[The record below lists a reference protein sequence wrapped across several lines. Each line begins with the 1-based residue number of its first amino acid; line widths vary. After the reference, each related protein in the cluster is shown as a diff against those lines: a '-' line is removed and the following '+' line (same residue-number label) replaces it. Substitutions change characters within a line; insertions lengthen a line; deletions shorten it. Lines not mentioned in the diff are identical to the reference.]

1 MQLQKKW
8 NWANKFEVFLFF
20 LIDRSS
26 SNGIVMCLKNIWGVE
41 LYVAR
46 KRYSSSDNQKQGG
59 GTKTVIWWKIAVFLF
74 F

>member
-26 SNGIVMCLKNIWGVE
+26 SNGIVMCLKNIRGVE
-41 LYVAR
+41 LYIA
-46 KRYSSSDNQKQGG
+46 QK
-59 GTKTVIWWKIAVFLF
+59 KEILID
-74 F
+74 